1 MKEKRTFIATF
12 VFYLAILRHSVAHF
26 LHVWAHCLQCSIVW
40 CFSHSTPQASH
51 TSAQTLQICFAY
63 SLSLDM
69 NWEAVTQILAQS
81 RHSCIHFDIIFT
93 SSSRRDSVAQNSHAP
108 KQSLHESMQLSYF
121 VFCRA
126 FDMLLYWEILGSLKC
141 NPTFN
146 GYIDSLVRYLWAFH
160 LWIFWISGIKKVH
173 PQFPFASVY
182 FISCLLF

>member
-1 MKEKRTFIATF
+1 LFFI
-12 VFYLAILRHSVAHF
+12 YLAILRHSEAHF

-81 RHSCIHFDIIFT
+81 RHSWIHFDIIFT
-93 SSSRRDSVAQNSHAP
+93 SSSRRHSVVQNSHAS

-121 VFCRA
+121 EFCRA
-126 FDMLLYWEILGSLKC
+126 LGIYYIERYVDHLKVTRSL
-141 NPTFN
+141 
-146 GYIDSLVRYLWAFH
+146 
-160 LWIFWISGIKKVH
+160 
-173 PQFPFASVY
+173 
-182 FISCLLF
+182 